1 MIPLIRYGE
10 SPKNP
15 TPVQKPVEA
24 NSIAA
29 GRPAT
34 EDISFTGQKLPLSC
48 HSLLHL
54 LRLSYSPGPVTAVQ
68 RPRQE
73 FELIFGADVQN
84 YRQSCRPLV
93 HAARPSVCRVVV
105 AAAAAAAAVA
115 AVAAVVAARR
125 DAPRQETNER
135 RSSCPLG
142 AQWKRRPETIVVAVT
157 ASWILDNWPLLY
169 SCTCMRAHPI

>member
-48 HSLLHL
+48 HSLLRL
-54 LRLSYSPGPVTAVQ
+54 LRLSYSPGPVTADR

-73 FELIFGADVQN
+73 FELIFGADVRN

-93 HAARPSVCRVVV
+93 HAARPSVHPSRCCCCRCCCCCCCCRCCR
-105 AAAAAAAAVA
+105 AS
-115 AVAAVVAARR
+115 RR
-125 DAPRQETNER
+125 APPGNKWATIILSTRGTMETTTWNHRGR
-135 RSSCPLG
+135 RHG
-142 AQWKRRPETIVVAVT
+142 V
-157 ASWILDNWPLLY
+157 LD
-169 SCTCMRAHPI
+169 IG